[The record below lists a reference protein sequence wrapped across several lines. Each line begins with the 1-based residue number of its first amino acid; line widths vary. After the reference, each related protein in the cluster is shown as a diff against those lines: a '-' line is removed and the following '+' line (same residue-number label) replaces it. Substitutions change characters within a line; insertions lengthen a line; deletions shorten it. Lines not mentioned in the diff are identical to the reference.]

1 MKKLFLFAALIMT
14 GFAFYSCEDVVDN
27 PAQDP
32 AQSWNYSVSVK
43 FADFDFN
50 GAIDENSVPYTY
62 KAPTTLYVLNEE
74 NTLMGTIT
82 TDAAPAIGDYGT
94 YAGTLTGSIGNN
106 LIITTKIGNDLAK
119 QDGTLASAIKNG
131 IVQTGIAPIK
141 VYNANSGTLTTAAA
155 KLENTSAIAHIHT
168 GQLNGGDK
176 IKFSDESKSFEW
188 TVNENF
194 KVDNNDWWN
203 TTNIYIAVPTN
214 GDPKKEYTISTDGI
228 NGYTLGATIDGTNYS
243 MPTGK
248 VSDDLGYL
256 GFEELGI
263 DLTKYDAYYRAN
275 STNKTT
281 GYYTYS
287 QFINDDKSFI
297 ITQSGGKLDSI
308 SVWVYGNKDKN
319 VALTIDNIKLGES
332 SYFGIG
338 NGSKFDLTL
347 IDDNEFGRLQLETPY
362 QTKGTGTWK
371 FNELYMFGN
380 YDQTWNSEK
389 GVYEYKV
396 NYAPEFTINED
407 IDLSTIRVYNGAKLN
422 IADGVKVNLKSKD
435 YYPVAV
441 ERLGTINIGNN
452 ATVNVEKQS
461 NSGYGVYLWSGGII
475 NVGESATFKVQ
486 GRKNANALYMESTDN
501 CVSTISIGKKGNV
514 IFDGALEGTIGRGA
528 QFWAYANSPININLK
543 EEAKL
548 TITGIDNGALNC
560 GVYGDS
566 DTKKGEIN
574 FDIAENASVA
584 IQDTGMGYG
593 MQLNNNDYG
602 RLNITGKGSF
612 NVAGGEDQ
620 AAILLSNKG
629 LNIGTEIKSF
639 TAKSGMTE
647 NPICILDQ
655 GTSEEAKLEDLVAD
669 KTKFNDATADGTRT
683 ITPKPAEK

>member
-1 MKKLFLFAALIMT
+1 MT

-27 PAQDP
+27 PAKDP

-50 GAIDENSVPYTY
+50 GAVDENSVPYTY

-106 LIITTKIGNDLAK
+106 LIITTKIGNDLTK
-119 QDGTLASAIKNG
+119 QDGTLKSAIENG
-131 IVQTGIAPIK
+131 IVQTAEVPIK
-141 VYNANSGTLTTAAA
+141 IYNANSGTLTTASA
-155 KLENTSAIAHIHT
+155 KMDNTAAIAHIHT

-176 IKFSDESKSFEW
+176 VKFSDESKSFEW
-188 TVNENF
+188 TVNEDF
-194 KVDNNDWWN
+194 KVDNDDWWN
-203 TTNIYIAVPTN
+203 TTTIYIAIPTN
-214 GDPKKEYTISTDGI
+214 GDPEAEYTISTDGV
-228 NGYTLGATIDGTNYS
+228 NGYTLGATFDNTNL
-243 MPTGK
+243 PLNTGK
-248 VSDDLGYL
+248 LSGDLGFIV
-256 GFEELGI
+256 FEELGI
-263 DLTKYDAYYRAN
+263 DLTKYDAYRRAN
-275 STNKTT
+275 ATNKTT
-281 GYYTYS
+281 GYYTFY
-287 QFINDDKSFI
+287 QNINDDKSFT

-308 SVWVYGNKDKN
+308 SVYVYGNKDKN
-319 VALTIDNIKLGES
+319 VALTIDNIKLGEGRNFCI
-332 SYFGIG
+332 Y
-338 NGSKFDLTL
+338 NGAKFDITL
-347 IDDNEFGRLQLETPY
+347 IGDNEFERLDLRSPY
-362 QTKGTGTWK
+362 TTKGTGTWK
-371 FNELYMFGN
+371 FNELYMYGN

-435 YYPVAV
+435 YYQVAA

-461 NSGYGVYLWSGGII
+461 NSGYGVYLWNGGII
-475 NVGESATFKVQ
+475 NVGESTTFKVQ
-486 GRKNANALYMESTDN
+486 GRKNADALYMESNEN
-501 CVSTISIGKKGNV
+501 CISTISIGKKGNV

-528 QFWAYANSPININLK
+528 TIYAYSSTPVNISLK
-543 EEAKL
+543 EGANL
-548 TITGIDNGALNC
+548 TITGIDNGALRCSAN
-560 GVYGDS
+560 GNS
-566 DTKKGEIN
+566 DTKKGSIN

-620 AAILLSNKG
+620 AAILLNNKG
-629 LNIGTEIKSF
+629 FNIGTEIKSF
-639 TAKSGMTE
+639 TAKSGMTTS
-647 NPICILDQ
+647 PICILDQ
-655 GTSEEAKLEDLVAD
+655 NTGEEAKLEDLVAD
-669 KTKFNDATADGTRT
+669 KTKFNDATADGVRT

>member
-1 MKKLFLFAALIMT
+1 MT

-27 PAQDP
+27 PAKDP

-50 GAIDENSVPYTY
+50 GAVDENSVPYTF

-106 LIITTKIGNDLAK
+106 LIITTKIGNDLGK
-119 QDGTLASAIKNG
+119 QDGTLKSAIENG
-131 IVQTGIAPIK
+131 LVQTAEVPIK
-141 VYNANSGTLTTAAA
+141 IYNANSGTLTTASA

-176 IKFSDESKSFEW
+176 VKFTDETKSFEW
-188 TVNENF
+188 TVNEDF

-203 TTNIYIAVPTN
+203 TTNVYIAVPTN
-214 GDPKKEYTISTDGI
+214 GDPEAEYTISTDGV
-228 NGYTLGATIDGTNYS
+228 NGYTLGATFDNTNL
-243 MPTGK
+243 PLNTGK
-248 VSDDLGYL
+248 LSGDLGFI

-263 DLTKYDAYYRAN
+263 DLTKYDAYRRAN
-275 STNKTT
+275 ATNKTT
-281 GYYTYS
+281 GYYTFY
-287 QFINDDKSFI
+287 QNINDDKSFT

-308 SVWVYGNKDKN
+308 SVYVYGNKDKN
-319 VALTIDNIKLGES
+319 VALTIDNIKLGEGRKFCI
-332 SYFGIG
+332 Y
-338 NGSKFDLTL
+338 NGAKFDITL
-347 IDDNEFGRLQLETPY
+347 IGDNEFERLDLRSPY
-362 QTKGTGTWK
+362 TTKGTGTWK
-371 FNELYMFGN
+371 FNELYMYGD

-422 IADGVKVNLKSKD
+422 ITDGVKVNLKSKD
-435 YYPVAV
+435 NYQVAA

-461 NSGYGVYLWSGGII
+461 NSGYGVYLWNGGII
-475 NVGESATFKVQ
+475 NVGESTTFKVQ
-486 GRKNANALYMESTDN
+486 GRKNADALYMRSDEN
-501 CVSTISIGKKGNV
+501 CISTISIGKKGNV

-528 QFWAYANSPININLK
+528 TIYAYSSTPVNISLK
-543 EEAKL
+543 EGANL
-548 TITGIDNGALNC
+548 TITGIDNGALICSAN
-560 GVYGDS
+560 GNS
-566 DTKKGEIN
+566 DTKKGSIN

-655 GTSEEAKLEDLVAD
+655 ETSEEAKLEDLVAD